1 MAQNKKNECSP
12 MSFEYWTKDN
22 IQPRIGDDSCYSED
36 ENGQY
41 YWGLH
46 KKYKAYLKDWENQNF
61 GPDPSGLGH
70 LSMKQMVEKV
80 RFVSDDKDMWREHL
94 PSSEEENKYIE
105 NNGIQNYVNR

>member
-1 MAQNKKNECSP
+1 

-22 IQPRIGDDSCYSED
+22 IQPRIGDDSCYSEE

-61 GPDPSGLGH
+61 GPDPMRSGA
-70 LSMKQMVEKV
+70 
-80 RFVSDDKDMWREHL
+80 FEH
-94 PSSEEENKYIE
+94 EA
-105 NNGIQNYVNR
+105 NGGKSKICF

>member
-1 MAQNKKNECSP
+1 MKETLYCYRPNVKLELETIANAQANVTNYYETSTIALEVSAKFNGKKNENGP

-22 IQPRIGDDSCYSED
+22 IQPRIGDYSCYSED

-61 GPDPSGLGH
+61 GPDP
-70 LSMKQMVEKV
+70 QV
-80 RFVSDDKDMWREHL
+80 W
-94 PSSEEENKYIE
+94 
-105 NNGIQNYVNR
+105 GI